1 MKKVATAKEMKQI
14 DTLATNS
21 YGIEG
26 LKLMENAGTGIVK
39 ALQRRFYDFSS
50 KQVLIFCGKGNNG
63 GDGLVVARLLF
74 NMKISVTI
82 FLLERRVNLK
92 GDAAINA
99 ELAFNLGIDII
110 ELGEANLHFLEHHL
124 ENCDIII
131 DALFG
136 TGLTRPVSGTYKQT
150 IGKINQ
156 SKKHV
161 TAIDI
166 PSGLDSDTGMLMG
179 DCIHADLTLVLALF
193 KQSHLLFPAA
203 ELMGELEL
211 IDIEIPP
218 ELVDSEG
225 LEVQVTEESDLRA
238 WFPQRSAVSHKGD
251 YGHVLVI
258 AGSKGKGGAA
268 GLTSLAAL
276 RMGCGLVTL
285 ALPESCQK
293 AFELHPLE
301 VMTVSA
307 PETDVGT
314 FALSAKN
321 VLFNHS
327 RGMSAVAI
335 GPGLSTE
342 PETVQLLRELL
353 PIIDCPLII
362 DADAVN
368 ALAQSPDT
376 ISQLKTDTILT
387 PHPKEMS
394 RVMGIETSKI
404 LEKRIEFTRK
414 FALEHSVII
423 VLKGAAT
430 VISQPNGITTINTT
444 GNPGMATAGSGDILT
459 GIIASLVAQGFS
471 TPKAAIAGAYLHGLS
486 GDIFAQKESQASL
499 IAGDLLR
506 TLPETMKRIL
516 H

>member
-1 MKKVATAKEMKQI
+1 MKKIATAKQI
-14 DTLATNS
+14 QKIDALASSS
-21 YGIEG
+21 YGMSG
-26 LKLMENAGTGIVK
+26 LELMENAGTEIVK
-39 ALQRRFYDFSS
+39 SLKERFHDFSR
-50 KQVLIFCGKGNNG
+50 KKVLIFCGKGNNG
-63 GDGLVVARLLF
+63 GDGLVVARQLF
-74 NMKISVTI
+74 KMNIQVTI
-82 FLLERRVNLK
+82 FLTGRQIDLK
-92 GDAAINA
+92 KDAAVNA
-99 ELAFNLGIDII
+99 ELAFKLGIDII
-110 ELGEANLHFLEHHL
+110 ELDEAHLHSLEHHL
-124 ENCDIII
+124 ENCNMVI

-136 TGLTRPVSGTYKQT
+136 TGLTRPVSGVYKQT
-150 IGKINQ
+150 IDKINQ
-156 SKKHV
+156 STKHV
-161 TAIDI
+161 TSIDI

-179 DCIHADLTLVLALF
+179 DCIKADLTLVLALF
-193 KQSHLLFPAA
+193 KRSHLLLPAT
-203 ELMGELEL
+203 ELMGEVEL
-211 IDIEIPP
+211 IDIGIPP
-218 ELVDSEG
+218 ELVESEG
-225 LEVQVTEESDLRA
+225 LEIQVTEESDLRT
-238 WFPQRSAVSHKGD
+238 WFPRRSADSHKGD

-321 VLFNHS
+321 ILLNHS

-368 ALAQSPDT
+368 GLAQSLDT
-376 ISQLKTDTILT
+376 ISQLKAEAILT

-394 RVMGIETSKI
+394 RLIGIETPKI
-404 LEKRIEFTRK
+404 LENRVEFASK
-414 FALEHSVII
+414 FARDHSVII

-430 VISQPNGITTINTT
+430 IISQPNGLTTINPT

>member
-1 MKKVATAKEMKQI
+1 MKKVATAKQMQKI
-14 DTLATNS
+14 DAIASNS
-21 YGIEG
+21 YEISG
-26 LKLMENAGTGIVK
+26 LELMENAGTEIVK
-39 ALQRRFYDFSS
+39 TLKRRFQDFSR
-50 KQVLIFCGKGNNG
+50 KKVLIFCGKGNNG
-63 GDGLVVARLLF
+63 GDGLVVARQLF
-74 NMKISVTI
+74 NMNIQVTI
-82 FLLERRVNLK
+82 FLLEKKINLK
-92 GDAAINA
+92 KDAAVNA
-99 ELAFNLGIDII
+99 ELAFKLGIDII
-110 ELGEANLHFLEHHL
+110 ELGEANLHLLEPQL
-124 ENCDIII
+124 ENCDIVI

-136 TGLTRPVSGTYKQT
+136 TGLTRPVSGIYKQT
-150 IGKINQ
+150 IDKINQ
-156 SKKHV
+156 SKKHM

-166 PSGLDSDTGMLMG
+166 PSGLDSDTGILMG
-179 DCIHADLTLVLALF
+179 DYIHADLTLVLALF

-203 ELMGELEL
+203 ELMGEIEL
-211 IDIEIPP
+211 IDIGIPP
-218 ELVDSEG
+218 ELVDSE
-225 LEVQVTEESDLRA
+225 EIEIQVAEESDLRA
-238 WFPQRSAVSHKGD
+238 WFPQRSTDTHKGD

-258 AGSKGKGGAA
+258 AGSQGKAGAA
-268 GLTSLAAL
+268 GLTALAAL

-293 AFELHPLE
+293 AFELYPLE

-307 PETDVGT
+307 PETDAGT
-314 FALSAKN
+314 FALAAKN
-321 VLFNHS
+321 VLLNHS

-362 DADAVN
+362 DADALN
-368 ALAQSPDT
+368 CLAQSPTT
-376 ISQLKTDTILT
+376 ISQLKAEAILT

-394 RVMGIETSKI
+394 RLMGIETPKI
-404 LEKRIEFTRK
+404 LEDRIEFSRK
-414 FALEHSVII
+414 FAHDHSVTI

-430 VISQPNGITTINTT
+430 VISQPNGLTTINPT
-444 GNPGMATAGSGDILT
+444 GNPGMATAGSGDVLT

-471 TPKAAIAGAYLHGLS
+471 TPKAAIAGTYLHGLS